1 MAWGGSV
8 TRQSGG
14 VSPAFTWSNPSC
26 RRQRSRLSMELQ
38 LLCGSKA
45 LRTSLHWQE
54 GCSWT

>member
-1 MAWGGSV
+1 M